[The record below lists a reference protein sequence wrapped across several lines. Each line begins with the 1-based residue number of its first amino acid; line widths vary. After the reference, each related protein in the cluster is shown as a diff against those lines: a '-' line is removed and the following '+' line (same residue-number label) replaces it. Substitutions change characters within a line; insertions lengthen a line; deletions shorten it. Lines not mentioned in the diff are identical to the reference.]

1 MLKSVAS
8 TVVLVGMIVVLTS
21 AVTVAFRLYVLGLN
35 TRRRIGAIGSPR
47 PSGR

>member
-21 AVTVAFRLYVLGLN
+21 AVSVALRLYCLSEHA
-35 TRRRIGAIGSPR
+35 RRSIRDFSFR
-47 PSGR
+47 